1 MMGMRMENM
10 ITIIRFRLPRW
21 QRVLKFVIKVKV
33 CCYESI
39 PGKPVLFEDIVDI
52 VDILM
57 IIDIVLVCVQLYRAD
72 SSGSVWERVY
82 YCGYEPS
89 FNILCVGIDI

>member
-1 MMGMRMENM
+1 MR
-10 ITIIRFRLPRW
+10 
-21 QRVLKFVIKVKV
+21 V
-33 CCYESI
+33 CCFKSI
-39 PGKPVLFEDIVDI
+39 PGKPCFCVDIVDI

-57 IIDIVLVCVQLYRAD
+57 IIDIVVVCVQLYRAD

>member
-1 MMGMRMENM
+1 M
-10 ITIIRFRLPRW
+10 LPRW
-21 QRVLKFVIKVKV
+21 LRVLDIKGGLLVALIV
-33 CCYESI
+33 SPENRA
-39 PGKPVLFEDIVDI
+39 FIVDI

-57 IIDIVLVCVQLYRAD
+57 IIDIVVVCVQLYRAD

>member
-1 MMGMRMENM
+1 M
-10 ITIIRFRLPRW
+10 IWSP
-21 QRVLKFVIKVKV
+21 
-33 CCYESI
+33 CCSESI
-39 PGKPVLFEDIVDI
+39 PENRAFIVDNVDI

-57 IIDIVLVCVQLYRAD
+57 IIDIVVVCVQLYRAD

>member
-1 MMGMRMENM
+1 M
-10 ITIIRFRLPRW
+10 LPRW
-21 QRVLKFVIKVKV
+21 LRVLDIKGDGLLVALKV
-33 CCYESI
+33 SPENRAFI
-39 PGKPVLFEDIVDI
+39 VDIVDI

-57 IIDIVLVCVQLYRAD
+57 IIDIVVVCVQLYRAD

>member
-1 MMGMRMENM
+1 MNLILEY
-10 ITIIRFRLPRW
+10 FK
-21 QRVLKFVIKVKV
+21 VEFAIKVRV
-33 CCYESI
+33 CCSESI
-39 PGKPVLFEDIVDI
+39 PGKPYFFVDI

>member
-1 MMGMRMENM
+1 MLLWLG
-10 ITIIRFRLPRW
+10 F
-21 QRVLKFVIKVKV
+21 VALKVSPKNL
-33 CCYESI
+33 CLC
-39 PGKPVLFEDIVDI
+39 VDI

>member
-1 MMGMRMENM
+1 M
-10 ITIIRFRLPRW
+10 PRR
-21 QRVLKFVIKVKV
+21 QRVLKFAIKGEGLFSCSK
-33 CCYESI
+33 SI
-39 PGKPVLFEDIVDI
+39 PGKPCFCVDIVDI

-57 IIDIVLVCVQLYRAD
+57 IIDIVVVCVQLYRAD

>member
-1 MMGMRMENM
+1 MAKGTWYGLLVALKVSPENRAF
-10 ITIIRFRLPRW
+10 I
-21 QRVLKFVIKVKV
+21 V
-33 CCYESI
+33 
-39 PGKPVLFEDIVDI
+39 DNVDI